1 MTRRMFSW
9 FVVVG
14 LLIFVSPVFPKE
26 KLLDRIKD
34 AIPNYYED
42 AYNVS
47 IINGGTVQ
55 INGDVN
61 TLYDKYRVYDIIAKV
76 PGVKKIINQLEVDSP
91 PIPDDMI
98 KDNINEE
105 KHLVS
110 SILEPD
116 KIKVRVDNGIA
127 FLDGVVS
134 YNREKLMMLT
144 LTSWQKGVKGIINNI
159 KVLPPKVARSDTNLK
174 SILNEILKNEFP
186 IENSVQFTVENGIVN
201 LNGTVST
208 LWIKKKMTESFAN
221 VLGVQ
226 GVINNLGIEPII

>member
-159 KVLPPKVARSDTNLK
+159 KVLPPKVARSDANLK